1 MNKDGRANYSKT
13 QSSIFEE
20 TRILLNNETCI
31 TITEQVSFN
40 PPPTIIIGWIYLSEK
55 QTNKCQ
61 NNL

>member
-1 MNKDGRANYSKT
+1 MNKDVRANYSKT

-40 PPPTIIIGWIYLSEK
+40 PPPTIIIG
-55 QTNKCQ
+55 
-61 NNL
+61 